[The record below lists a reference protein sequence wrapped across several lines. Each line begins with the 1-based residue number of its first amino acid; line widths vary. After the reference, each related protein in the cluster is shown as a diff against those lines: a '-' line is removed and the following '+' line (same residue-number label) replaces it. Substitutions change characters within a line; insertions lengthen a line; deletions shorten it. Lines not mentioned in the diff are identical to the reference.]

1 MNTTF
6 LHRLNLSAGTLAVL
20 GCAMLLASPN
30 AHAQNKV
37 VHPLEEFTELTLKG
51 NHDVSVVEDGTFGLE
66 ILGEETV
73 SPSKLP
79 TVKGNALILDND
91 NIDALGKNTQVVV
104 HCKGLRKIEVS
115 GAADLF
121 SKTPLT
127 TSPLEIS
134 VSGAGDAVL
143 DVNNAETRV
152 RVSGAGD
159 LTLTGSCNQ
168 LYAEVS
174 GAGDLYAFNCKVINA
189 EVICTGTGEMEV
201 NVSGDLSG
209 KLNGAGSIN
218 YMGSP
223 KSLRVEKKGVGDL
236 KRVSGQVSVGVGSN
250 GIAVEM
256 TDTTRFSIG
265 DKRFLIIE
273 DKKNVESNEYPNR
286 DGKGKDHEQSG
297 PEREVKDVWQG
308 IELGVNGYATAGR
321 SLGMPATHKFLEL
334 DYEKSIF
341 VNLNLLEGHIKLAQ
355 EYVSIGTGAGLEIN
369 RYAFANGTNLQK
381 IGDTLT
387 GLQTGIKYDR
397 NVLKMTWLTVPLFLE
412 FNTSPYVKKSFHLA
426 LGVVGGYRLGS
437 PRLKQNYEI
446 GDVEYNQTV
455 YGNYAV
461 NAWRASLMLR
471 LGYRRINF
479 FASYALTPLF
489 KSGSTV
495 AVYPVSA
502 GITLIPF

>member
-6 LHRLNLSAGTLAVL
+6 FQSLTLSVRALVVL
-20 GCAMLLASPN
+20 GCAILAEAPK
-30 AHAQNKV
+30 ALAQNNT
-37 VHPLEEFTELTLKG
+37 VHPLGEFTELKLKG
-51 NHDVSVVEDGTFGLE
+51 NHDVTLVEDGTFGLE
-66 ILGEETV
+66 ILGEESV

-79 TVKGNALILDND
+79 TVKGNALILGND
-91 NIDALGKNTQVVV
+91 NIDALGKNAEVVV
-104 HCKGLRKIEVS
+104 HCKSLRSIEVT
-115 GAADLF
+115 GAANLYG
-121 SKTPLT
+121 KKPLT
-127 TSPLEIS
+127 NSPLEIM

-143 DVNNAETRV
+143 DVANSETRV

-159 LTLTGSCNQ
+159 VTLTGNSTQ
-168 LYAEVS
+168 LNAEVS
-174 GAGDLYAFNCKVINA
+174 GSGDLFAYNLKVNNA
-189 EVICTGTGEMEV
+189 EVVSTGTGEMEI
-201 NVSGDLSG
+201 NVAGDLSG
-209 KLNGAGSIN
+209 KLNGAGSIY
-218 YMGSP
+218 YMGDPNSI
-223 KSLRVEKKGVGDL
+223 RVEKKGVGDL
-236 KRVSGQVSVGVGSN
+236 KRSNGQVSVSIGQKGIGVDVS
-250 GIAVEM
+250 
-256 TDTTRFSIG
+256 DTTRFSIG

-273 DKKNVESNEYPNR
+273 DNKNVESNEYPNR
-286 DGKGKDHEQSG
+286 DGKGKSQENKE

-308 IELGVNGYATAGR
+308 IELGVNGYATANR

-381 IGDTLT
+381 VGDTLI

-426 LGVVGGYRLGS
+426 VGVIGGYRLGS

-455 YGNYAV
+455 YGNFAV
-461 NAWRASLMLR
+461 NAWRASLMVR

-489 KSGSTV
+489 KSGRTV